1 MRLKDHVRSSWVNI
15 VTVFKRSKLLKDE
28 DAVGRIIFMAEPK
41 AGRTG
46 YTTSN
51 PLCTLNLILP
61 KDVLPDR
68 DSQSDLLSI
77 NKDHSYLHHGGI
89 SKYSYTYKLMMRIN
103 QKAA

>member
-1 MRLKDHVRSSWVNI
+1 MILYFV
-15 VTVFKRSKLLKDE
+15 KLSQDE
-28 DAVGRIIFMAEPK
+28 DPVGRIIFMAEPK
-41 AGRTG
+41 AGRAG
-46 YTTSN
+46 YTPSS

-89 SKYSYTYKLMMRIN
+89 SE
-103 QKAA
+103 